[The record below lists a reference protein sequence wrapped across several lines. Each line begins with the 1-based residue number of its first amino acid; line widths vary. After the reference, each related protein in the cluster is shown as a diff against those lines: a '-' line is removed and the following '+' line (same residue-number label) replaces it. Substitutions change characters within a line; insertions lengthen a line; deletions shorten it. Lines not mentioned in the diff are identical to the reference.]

1 MSRPVK
7 RTYGSR
13 QAKPVLRSSSPLESP
28 SSPPKPSLKRPL
40 KERLSFTNQPTK
52 RPRLERS
59 SDASS
64 SKQKPKHDAKPS
76 QTLTQLHFSI
86 DTTVL
91 RTCAL
96 CDLTYTKGAPD
107 DENLHKS
114 HCSRVQKGM
123 EWGREEEKESVKMGV
138 QEIASSVKLKN
149 GKKGRIICVKA
160 TAGGRIGSKLA
171 ILFETISLTLSSPPL
186 TPEILAAS
194 KVYLFLLPSP
204 VSASREKIV
213 GCVIAQHITSAME
226 IAAPSDIEPPASPDT
241 PPLTATLV
249 PVDTSSGLFCHPK
262 LLPTPLGIP
271 RLFVPSTYR
280 RQGIAALLLN
290 AAAETFVH
298 GCRLNPK
305 QGDVAF
311 TQPTESGRAIMESWG
326 GGGVRIYQE

>member
-1 MSRPVK
+1 MEDNLTNALAATEQHVTPRRALCNNEDGDMTVGGRRLGEPGG
-7 RTYGSR
+7 REDEAAGSGEAAVDAARERRVASTGANKGR
-13 QAKPVLRSSSPLESP
+13 QAKPVFRSSSPLESP
-28 SSPPKPSLKRPL
+28 LSPPKPSLKRPL

-64 SKQKPKHDAKPS
+64 SKQKPKHDTKSS

-107 DENLHKS
+107 DESLHKS
-114 HCSRVQKGM
+114 HCSRVLKGM

-138 QEIASSVKLKN
+138 QEIASSVKLKS
-149 GKKGRIICVKA
+149 GKKGRIICVRA

-171 ILFETISLTLSSPPL
+171 ILLETISLTLSSPPL
-186 TPEILAAS
+186 TSDILAAS

-204 VSASREKIV
+204 TSAAREKIV

-226 IAAPSDIEPPASPDT
+226 IVSPSDIEPPSSPDT

-262 LLPTPLGIP
+262 PLP
-271 RLFVPSTYR
+271 
-280 RQGIAALLLN
+280 
-290 AAAETFVH
+290 
-298 GCRLNPK
+298 
-305 QGDVAF
+305 
-311 TQPTESGRAIMESWG
+311 
-326 GGGVRIYQE
+326 